1 MKPSTPFRR
10 VWLAPLVIAF
20 FTAGGLFT
28 ALLGDGVWNTLSW
41 IALAIP
47 VASAIWIFSRHDAT

>member
-10 VWLAPLVIAF
+10 IWLAPLVIAF
-20 FTAGGLFT
+20 FTAGGLLA
-28 ALLGDGVWNTLSW
+28 ALLGDGVWNVLSW

-47 VASAIWIFSRHDAT
+47 VAIVFWILSRHRAT